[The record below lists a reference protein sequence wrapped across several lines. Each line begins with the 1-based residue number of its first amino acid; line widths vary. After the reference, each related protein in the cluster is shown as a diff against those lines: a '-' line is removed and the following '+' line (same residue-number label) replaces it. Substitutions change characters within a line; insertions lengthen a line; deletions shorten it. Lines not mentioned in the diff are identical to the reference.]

1 MFTLI
6 SGQQWKLALVA
17 QPPLVL
23 LYLRLSSHLL
33 NSYKSKLNF
42 VMMTMVVMV
51 MILTMVLLYHHL
63 SSHLLNFYKSELLDL
78 IAPTKSFVICI
89 SVPTSLDVLVRRTL
103 LGAMTM

>member
-42 VMMTMVVMV
+42 VMMTMVVMT
-51 MILTMVLLYHHL
+51 TMVVMVMTTILKVFIKLTFAEKCARLLAI
-63 SSHLLNFYKSELLDL
+63 SSL
-78 IAPTKSFVICI
+78 T
-89 SVPTSLDVLVRRTL
+89 
-103 LGAMTM
+103 